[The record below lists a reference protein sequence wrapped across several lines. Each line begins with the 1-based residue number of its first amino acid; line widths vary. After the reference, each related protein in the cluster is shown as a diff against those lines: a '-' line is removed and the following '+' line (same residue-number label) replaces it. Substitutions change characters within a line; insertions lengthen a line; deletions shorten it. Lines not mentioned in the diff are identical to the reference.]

1 MGRDRSRSSSDS
13 DEYRSNRKREE
24 THRRREHDRHRDSD
38 RDRDRRRRS
47 RSRSNSSRH
56 RRADGAQR
64 NRSNRHGSDYKDT
77 SVLNRSSVGSHFGTP
92 PIDTA
97 DFDNWVNILAKVDQ
111 SEDVEYAREKYRS
124 FLARYPNCYGFW
136 QKYAE
141 YEKKMGN
148 MTEAKAVWEKGI
160 INIPLSIDLWIGYT
174 ADVKNIKDFPPDSL
188 RDLYARA
195 LEIAG
200 LEYQSDRLWLEAIGF
215 ERAVYINELCK
226 GNTTATCKRIG
237 IMFDKLLGTPT
248 AHASSHFERYV
259 AYLNTIEPHLLL
271 SEREYDEIMKLVC
284 KRLEKPIEELVRQV
298 QLSYIC
304 QETAYGMMNIVTESG
319 ENTFSITVNSA
330 QHDPAALQFIREEI
344 ISRRRRI
351 YEKNM
356 RECEMRAGFET
367 NIKRP
372 YFHVKPLDYPQL
384 FNWMSYLDFE
394 MKEGNEQR
402 IRILFDR
409 CLIPCA
415 LYEEFW
421 IKYARW
427 IWKVY
432 KSRTKSRELY
442 AKAKIHC
449 PTSLNL
455 ALSEAGFEEST
466 DNFDEAIKILDK
478 FRQEY
483 PGYVLLEL
491 RYLGILRRKAEK
503 EGGPSSEFV
512 LNQYEALIK
521 DSQISPNLHSFYS
534 LKLARYHQKS
544 RHDPK
549 LAQKVLKKAISIDPF
564 NLQLYS
570 QFVDVAYSSDVMTEL
585 DVIQSFDIALDSNL
599 RLEDKIRFSQRKLD
613 YLEEL
618 GKNILAIEDHRD
630 YHYHLLGQ
638 LPDTVAI
645 RTRFVN
651 DPSRAAFVPTMPPQ
665 QQLVFPQAS
674 LQQPGALGMMP
685 MIPIQQPMNFINQ
698 APPTVQ
704 LTLIENPI
712 KPDII

>member
-13 DEYRSNRKREE
+13 DDYRSSRKKDDSS
-24 THRRREHDRHRDSD
+24 RRRDQDRHRDSD

-56 RRADGAQR
+56 RSENLQQR
-64 NRSNRHGSDYKDT
+64 SRGGRHGAEYKDT
-77 SVLNRSSVGSHFGTP
+77 SSLLRPSLATHFGSP

-97 DFDNWVNILAKVDQ
+97 DFDNWVQILAKVDQ

-148 MTEAKAVWEKGI
+148 LAEAKAVWEKGI
-160 INIPLSIDLWIGYT
+160 ISIPLSIDLWLGYT
-174 ADVKNIKDFPPDSL
+174 ADVKNIQNFPSDSL

-195 LEIAG
+195 TEIAG

-215 ERAVYINELCK
+215 ERAVYIDELCR
-226 GNTTATCKRIG
+226 GVTTANCKRIG
-237 IMFDKLLGTPT
+237 VLFDKLLATPT
-248 AHASSHFERYV
+248 YHAPSHFERYV
-259 AYLNTIEPHLLL
+259 SYLSTIEPHLLL
-271 SEREYDEIMKLVC
+271 CDKEYEEIMKLAS
-284 KRLEKPIEELVRQV
+284 KQLGKAMEELVHQV

-304 QETAYGMMNIVTESG
+304 QTGENGMLNIVTEPAEG
-319 ENTFSITVNSA
+319 TFQVTVNSL
-330 QHDPAALQFIREEI
+330 QHDPTALQLIRGEI
-344 ISRRRRI
+344 VARRRRI
-351 YEKNM
+351 YDKNM
-356 RECEMRAGFET
+356 KACEVRAGFET

-394 MKEGNEQR
+394 IKEGDERR
-402 IRILFDR
+402 IKILFDR
-409 CLIPCA
+409 CLISCA

-427 IWKVY
+427 MWKTY

-442 AKAKIHC
+442 IKAKIHC

-455 ALSEAGFEEST
+455 ALSESGFEEALE
-466 DNFDEAIKILDK
+466 NFDEAIKILDT

-503 EGGPSSEFV
+503 EGGSSNEFV

-521 DSQISPNLHSFYS
+521 DSQSSANLHSFYS
-534 LKLARYHQKS
+534 LKLARYHSKA
-544 RHDPK
+544 RRDPK
-549 LAQKVLKKAISIDPF
+549 LAQKVLKKAITIDPF

-570 QFVDVAYSSDVMTEL
+570 QFVDIAYSSEL
-585 DVIQSFDIALDSNL
+585 MSEVCI
-599 RLEDKIRFSQRKLD
+599 
-613 YLEEL
+613 
-618 GKNILAIEDHRD
+618 
-630 YHYHLLGQ
+630 
-638 LPDTVAI
+638 T
-645 RTRFVN
+645 
-651 DPSRAAFVPTMPPQ
+651 
-665 QQLVFPQAS
+665 S
-674 LQQPGALGMMP
+674 LKWLQ
-685 MIPIQQPMNFINQ
+685 
-698 APPTVQ
+698 
-704 LTLIENPI
+704 
-712 KPDII
+712 D